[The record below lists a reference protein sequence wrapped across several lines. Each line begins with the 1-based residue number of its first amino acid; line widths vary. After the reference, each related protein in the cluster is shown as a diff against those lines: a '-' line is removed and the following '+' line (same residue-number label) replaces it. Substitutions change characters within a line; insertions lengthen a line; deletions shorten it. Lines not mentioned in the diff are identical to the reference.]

1 MNPKKRTLGI
11 KLSVCLLSI
20 GSLLPSCTGS
30 PSAPEFTETPSPL
43 RLSLSLAMPQTVT
56 VESRS
61 VTASEVTVSD
71 VRVFQFAENG
81 SLKNN
86 HKYTGSDK
94 ITQDDAT
101 GLSKVTTEKTDF
113 DDITSRFYIV
123 INTAD
128 ALNALPATPSDAT
141 DEGRLLA
148 YTHTESGITS
158 APQVMVYGPYNY
170 TGTSSGNK
178 TALQLLAKMQH
189 IGARV
194 DVSWTIPTGVNLT
207 ITSAS
212 VENIPDKYYLYTQ
225 PTTSLSY
232 TASQDITPTEGS
244 TGFTFYM
251 PRNEKGIGTAT
262 TPQEKNIPAKGP
274 SGSLTG
280 CTCIVLKGT
289 YKYNSA
295 DTDGIAV
302 EYRFYPGADMMT
314 NYSIERGKAY
324 QLAITLSGANSADA
338 RVSLTDSNVFG
349 IDNIDGAD
357 DVNHDIEF

>member
-11 KLSVCLLSI
+11 KLSVCLLAI

-61 VTASEVTVSD
+61 VTENEVTVSD
-71 VRVFQFAENG
+71 VRVFQFAEDG

-86 HKYTGSDK
+86 QKYGSDK
-94 ITQDDAT
+94 ITTDAT
-101 GLSKVTTEKTDF
+101 TGLTKVTTGDTDF
-113 DDITSRFYIV
+113 DDVKSRFYIV

-128 ALNALPATPSDAT
+128 ALATLPATPSDAT
-141 DEGRLLA
+141 DEGKLLA
-148 YTHTESGITS
+148 YAHTESDINLVT
-158 APQVMVYGPYNY
+158 QVMVYGPYSY
-170 TGTSSGNK
+170 TGTSGSGK
-178 TALQLLAKMQH
+178 TALQLLAKMLH

-212 VENIPDKYYLYTQ
+212 VENIPTQYYLYTQ
-225 PTTSLSY
+225 PAVSDLSY
-232 TASQDITPTEGS
+232 TASRDITLTDGS
-244 TGFTFYM
+244 PGFTFYM
-251 PRNEKGIGTAT
+251 PRNGKGIGTAT

-274 SGSLTG
+274 GGSLTG
-280 CTCIVLKGT
+280 CTCIVLKGI
-289 YKYNSA
+289 YRYNST

-314 NYSIERGKAY
+314 NYNIERGKDY

-349 IDNIDGAD
+349 IDDIDGTD
-357 DVNHDIEF
+357 DVNHDINF

>member
-30 PSAPEFTETPSPL
+30 PAAPEFTEIPSSL

-71 VRVFQFAENG
+71 VRVFQFAEDG

-86 HKYTGSDK
+86 QKYGSDK
-94 ITQDDAT
+94 ITPDDAT
-101 GLSKVTTEKTDF
+101 GLSKVTTGDTDF
-113 DDITSRFYIV
+113 DDVTSRFYIV

-128 ALNALPATPSDAT
+128 ALIAQPTDVPLSFNEAAL
-141 DEGRLLA
+141 RA
-148 YTHTESGITS
+148 YTHTESDIS
-158 APQVMVYGPYNY
+158 LAPQVMVYGPYNY

-225 PTTSLSY
+225 PTASLSY
-232 TASQDITPTEGS
+232 TASKDIALTEGS

-251 PRNEKGIGTAT
+251 PRNEKGTGTAT

-274 SGSLTG
+274 SGNLTG

-302 EYRFYPGADMMT
+302 EYRFYPGSDMISSY
-314 NYSIERGKAY
+314 NIERGKAY

-338 RVSLTDSNVFG
+338 RVSLTNSNVFG
-349 IDNIDGAD
+349 IDNIDGTD

>member
-11 KLSVCLLSI
+11 KLSVCLLAI
-20 GSLLPSCTGS
+20 GSLLLSCTGS
-30 PSAPEFTETPSPL
+30 PSAL

-56 VESRS
+56 VESRT

-71 VRVFQFAENG
+71 VRVFQFAEDG

-86 HKYTGSDK
+86 QKYESNK
-94 ITQDDAT
+94 ITPDATT
-101 GLSKVTTEKTDF
+101 GLSKVTTGDTDF
-113 DDITSRFYIV
+113 DDVTSRFYIV

-141 DEGRLLA
+141 DEGKLLA

-212 VENIPDKYYLYTQ
+212 VENIPTKYYLYTQ
-225 PTTSLSY
+225 PAVSDLEY
-232 TASQDITPTEGS
+232 TASQDITFTEGS

-262 TPQEKNIPAKGP
+262 TPQEKGIPAKGP

-289 YKYNSA
+289 YRYNSA

-357 DVNHDIEF
+357 DVKHDIEF